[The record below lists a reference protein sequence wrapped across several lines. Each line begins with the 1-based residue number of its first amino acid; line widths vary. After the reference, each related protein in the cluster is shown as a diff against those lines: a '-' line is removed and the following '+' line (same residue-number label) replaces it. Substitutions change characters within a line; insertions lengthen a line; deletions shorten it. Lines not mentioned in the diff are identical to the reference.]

1 MAIKIIFSFIIMLFT
16 LGCAHADRVNYAPE
30 HYLKNYA
37 LSACLA
43 EGYQSE
49 EVKKDAG
56 AIAGGYL
63 EFGSYSLSAHTA
75 VRNLAKQYLA
85 KNYPSKSGQPMV
97 LAKCIDL
104 FHSKALEDIVIEYK
118 DKQDD

>member
-1 MAIKIIFSFIIMLFT
+1 MAIKIIFSIIITLFT
-16 LGCAHADRVNYAPE
+16 LGCVHADRVNYTPE